1 MVEKLFVS
9 DIEIARSLG
18 ISATAFKSTV
28 IVLERDTFPP
38 KEPLYNNLRYWP
50 AVKAF
55 FDKRHLTAGPN
66 PIYSPADGKEN
77 WD

>member
-18 ISATAFKSTV
+18 ISAAAFKSTV
-28 IVLERDTFPP
+28 IVLERDAFPP
-38 KEPLYNNLRYWP
+38 KEPLFNDLRYWP

-55 FDKRHLTAGPN
+55 FDRRHLTSGKDPR
-66 PIYSPADGKEN
+66 YSPPDGEEN